1 MHSYLDFEKSIA
13 ELEGKAEELRN
24 LARQDSEM
32 DIAEEVQQIEKKA
45 AEHLQ
50 EIYRKLSPWQK
61 CMVSRHPF
69 RPRISDYIKGL
80 FHDFVPLAG
89 DRVYADDASIVGGLA
104 RFRGQSL
111 VVLGHEKGQ
120 DTESRIRCNFG
131 MAHPEGYRKAVRL
144 MKLADHFSI
153 PVVTFVDTPGA
164 YPGKEAEERGQ
175 AEAIA
180 RSIETCLS
188 LEVPIITVII
198 GEGGSGGAIAIAAAS
213 KVAMLEFS
221 IYGVISPEGCASI
234 LWKSSNKVKEAAE
247 ALCMTAQDLL
257 GLGVIDSI
265 IPEPI
270 GGAHRDKEITMNRV
284 GDYIF
289 DSLEEFSGMPGG
301 KIKDDRRIKFMEMS
315 QQSKQVSEV

>member
-1 MHSYLDFEKSIA
+1 
-13 ELEGKAEELRN
+13 
-24 LARQDSEM
+24 
-32 DIAEEVQQIEKKA
+32 
-45 AEHLQ
+45 
-50 EIYRKLSPWQK
+50 
-61 CMVSRHPF
+61 
-69 RPRISDYIKGL
+69 
-80 FHDFVPLAG
+80 
-89 DRVYADDASIVGGLA
+89 
-104 RFRGQSL
+104 
-111 VVLGHEKGQ
+111 
-120 DTESRIRCNFG
+120 
-131 MAHPEGYRKAVRL
+131 
-144 MKLADHFSI
+144 
-153 PVVTFVDTPGA
+153 
-164 YPGKEAEERGQ
+164 
-175 AEAIA
+175 
-180 RSIETCLS
+180 
-188 LEVPIITVII
+188 
-198 GEGGSGGAIAIAAAS
+198 
-213 KVAMLEFS
+213 MLEFS